1 MAIQFSFGKI
11 VTNGLVLALNAADR
25 NSYLGSGNDWI
36 DLSANNN
43 NGTLTNGPTFNT
55 TNGGN
60 IVLDGTN
67 DFVNCGNNSSL
78 QITVGTISSWVK
90 TSIPGSSYRGIIT
103 KQSAWGLFLNNG
115 VLIAYDWGGGGDR
128 TTGINIADNTW
139 KNVVMTFTE
148 TVGTPSNNA
157 IVYLNGVSVLTAT
170 VRHVSHSVSVQIG
183 DGNASQNLNGSVS
196 TAMIYNRVLSASEIQ
211 QNYNAQKSRFGL

>member
-1 MAIQFSFGKI
+1 MAIQFSFGKV
-11 VTNGLVLALNAADR
+11 VTDGLVLALNAADR

-60 IVLDGTN
+60 IVFDGSN
-67 DFVNCGNNSSL
+67 DFINCGNNSSL
-78 QITVGTISSWVK
+78 QITVGTISAWVK
-90 TSIPGSSYRGIIT
+90 TSTPGSSYRGIIT

-170 VRHVSHSVSVQIG
+170 VRHSSHAVSVQIG

-196 TAMIYNRVLSASEIQ
+196 SAMIYNRVLSASEIQ